1 MSRVFQGFLLYF
13 ILPLTILYTLYY
25 NPNMDKKY
33 TLDKLDDG
41 KLYSF
46 KIEVSLLEWL
56 RNEAASR
63 KISVSQLIR
72 DSIDFYRKFTKVNDA

>member
-1 MSRVFQGFLLYF
+1 M
-13 ILPLTILYTLYY
+13 Y

-56 RNEAASR
+56 REEADRR

-72 DSIDFYRKFTKVNDA
+72 DSIDFYRKFSIVNEA

>member
-1 MSRVFQGFLLYF
+1 
-13 ILPLTILYTLYY
+13 
-25 NPNMDKKY
+25 MDKKY

>member
-1 MSRVFQGFLLYF
+1 
-13 ILPLTILYTLYY
+13 
-25 NPNMDKKY
+25 MDKKY

-46 KIEVSLLEWL
+46 KIDQSLLDWL
-56 RNEAASR
+56 RAEAKER

-72 DSIDFYRKFTKVNDA
+72 DAVEFYMKLSKVEAS